1 MVHGTITT
9 HGKPLT
15 GVKVWFQLW
24 PENADDIKEGE
35 SVDMWDSTPVTT
47 DADGR
52 YALRLDPD
60 ELTSAYF
67 GGDFLNFDLNMYT
80 DGKGATWGST
90 VSLVQ
95 REVWRTDEQS
105 LVGDP
110 VLTMSADV
118 GTSKITLVDSRG
130 DRETGDLTMMAMPPG
145 FVPRAH

>member
-1 MVHGTITT
+1 MVHGTITK
-9 HGKPLT
+9 HGKPLA

-24 PENADDIKEGE
+24 PVNDGNIEEGE
-35 SVDMWDSTPVTT
+35 AIDMWDSTPVTT
-47 DADGR
+47 DGDGR

-80 DGKGATWGST
+80 DGKGAMWAST
-90 VSLVQ
+90 VNLIQ
-95 REVWRTDEQS
+95 HKVWRTYEQS

-110 VLTMSADV
+110 VLTMSADL
-118 GTSKITLVDSRG
+118 GISKITLVDSMG
-130 DRETGDLTMMAMPPG
+130 DRETGDLPLMAMPSG